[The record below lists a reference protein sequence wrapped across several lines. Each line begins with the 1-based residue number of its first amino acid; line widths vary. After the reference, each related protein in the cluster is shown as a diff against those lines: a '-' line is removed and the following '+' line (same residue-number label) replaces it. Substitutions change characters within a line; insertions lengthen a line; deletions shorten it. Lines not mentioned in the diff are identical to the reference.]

1 MTTRPELNLGRHL
14 LPGLAAAALF
24 AVIAAVVVGAPFG
37 EPEGLGGANVVA
49 GIGNAMFGL
58 PSDLPG
64 ENFLVAFEVIDLV
77 LVGAIVGAVM
87 LARRETDGATVA
99 LLTDGGRELRRTLG
113 AAGEGAG
120 DGDGDGEPGTG
131 TDADDGGAG

>member
-120 DGDGDGEPGTG
+120 DGDGEPGTG

>member
-1 MTTRPELNLGRHL
+1 VTTRPELHLGRHL

-24 AVIAAVVVGAPFG
+24 AVMAAVVVGAPFG
-37 EPEGLGGANVVA
+37 EPEGFGGASVVA
-49 GIGNAMFGL
+49 GIGNAMFGR
-58 PSDLPG
+58 SGDVPG
-64 ENFLVAFEVIDLV
+64 ENLLVAFEVIDLV

-113 AAGEGAG
+113 TAGGA
-120 DGDGDGEPGTG
+120 DGDDDT
-131 TDADDGGAG
+131 DDGGPG

>member
-1 MTTRPELNLGRHL
+1 VTTRPELNLGRHL

-120 DGDGDGEPGTG
+120 DGDGEVEPGTG